1 MIRFVVNIVSV
12 VITVALIV
20 IRDLHIQLDKHTFL
34 VLPPPPLSRLPLAH
48 LGGGGHRSHL
58 AHRCQGYLLLLL
70 LEKQHTLMEIA
81 EKLGA
86 VAPLLYLRNSVIV
99 RQVQR
104 HIPILKEDLRAL
116 GTEVYLNIRS
126 TVPYLTTPT
135 LPPRQTLTAGA
146 ALSNHPRKHL
156 LEIVVVLA
164 IGLLALVYYLVDF
177 GGGGGVGV
185 EVWIAL
191 LYLKKQSLQVL
202 NFNDRKAVFVNELL
216 EVELVVDGF
225 VVGGGGG
232 RRTGGWGDA
241 WCVVWEGGGCAVWEG
256 DGCAVWDGVGC
267 NMWCDSNPIKL

>member
-1 MIRFVVNIVSV
+1 MIRFVVNIVSI

-20 IRDLHIQLDKHTFL
+20 IRDHHIQLDKHTFL
-34 VLPPPPLSRLPLAH
+34 ILPPPPLSRLPLAH
-48 LGGGGHRSHL
+48 VGGAHRSHL
-58 AHRCQGYLLLLL
+58 AHRRQGYLLLLL

-177 GGGGGVGV
+177 GGGGCGGGV
-185 EVWIAL
+185 EVRIAL
-191 LYLKKQSLQVL
+191 LYLKKKSLQVL

-225 VVGGGGG
+225 VV
-232 RRTGGWGDA
+232 
-241 WCVVWEGGGCAVWEG
+241 
-256 DGCAVWDGVGC
+256 
-267 NMWCDSNPIKL
+267 